1 MNNND
6 SEIREIFK
14 SRTTLLKQLNSM
26 GYNTDTYEA
35 YGFVEVNSLFNK
47 NQLDML
53 IENDQG
59 NKVYIKYHVGKTL
72 RQNNIDEVVEDL
84 FNIEN
89 TLEQNDKL
97 IIIIKDI
104 PNDTLNNIVK
114 AYWDNN
120 NLYISIRSVKTLQF
134 NIFEHNYVPN
144 HMILNEATEVNEFKK
159 RFNIVD
165 NSKIPEISRFDPV
178 ALALMMRPGEICKI
192 IRPSKTAITS
202 EFYRICI

>member
-14 SRTTLLKQLNSM
+14 SRSTLLKQLNVM

-53 IENDQG
+53 IENNEG
-59 NKVYIKYHVGKTL
+59 NKVYIKYHVAKTL
-72 RQNNIDEVVEDL
+72 RQNNIDEIVEDL

-89 TLEQNDKL
+89 TLEQSDKL

-114 AYWDNN
+114 NYWDTNK
-120 NLYISIRSVKTLQF
+120 LYISIKSIKMLQF
-134 NIFEHNYVPN
+134 NIFEHNYVPK
-144 HMILNEATEVNEFKK
+144 HSILNDAEVMEFKK
-159 RFNIVD
+159 RYNIIND
-165 NSKIPEISRFDPV
+165 ANIPEISRFDPV

-192 IRPSKTAITS
+192 IRSSKTAITS

>member
-1 MNNND
+1 MNSND

-14 SRTTLLKQLNSM
+14 SRSTLLKQLNVM

-53 IENDQG
+53 IDNNEG
-59 NKVYIKYHVGKTL
+59 NKVYIKYHVAKTL
-72 RQNNIDEVVEDL
+72 RQNNIDEIVEDL

-89 TLEQNDKL
+89 TLEQSDKL

-114 AYWDNN
+114 NYWDTNK
-120 NLYISIRSVKTLQF
+120 LYISIKSIKMLQF
-134 NIFEHNYVPN
+134 NIFEHNYVPK
-144 HMILNEATEVNEFKK
+144 HSILNDAEVMEFKK
-159 RFNIVD
+159 RYNIIND
-165 NSKIPEISRFDPV
+165 ANIPEISRFDPV

-192 IRPSKTAITS
+192 IRSSKTAITS

>member
-1 MNNND
+1 MNSND

-14 SRTTLLKQLNSM
+14 SRSTLLKQLNVM

-53 IENDQG
+53 IENNEG
-59 NKVYIKYHVGKTL
+59 NKVYIKYHVAKTL
-72 RQNNIDEVVEDL
+72 RQNNIDEIVEDL

-89 TLEQNDKL
+89 TLEQSDKL

-114 AYWDNN
+114 NYWDTNK
-120 NLYISIRSVKTLQF
+120 LYISIKSIKMLQF
-134 NIFEHNYVPN
+134 NIFEHNYVPK
-144 HMILNEATEVNEFKK
+144 HSILNDAEVMEFKK
-159 RFNIVD
+159 RYNIINDD
-165 NSKIPEISRFDPV
+165 NIPEISRFDPV

-192 IRPSKTAITS
+192 IRSSKTAITS

>member
-1 MNNND
+1 MDHND

-14 SRTTLLKQLNSM
+14 SRTTLLKQLNTM
-26 GYNTDTYEA
+26 GYNTETYEA

-53 IENDQG
+53 IENED
-59 NKVYIKYHVGKTL
+59 NEKIYIKYHVGKTL
-72 RQNNIDEVVEDL
+72 RQNNIDEMVEDL

-97 IIIIKDI
+97 VIIIKDI

-114 AYWDNN
+114 SYWDNN
-120 NLYISIRSVKTLQF
+120 NLYVSIRSIKTLQF
-134 NIFEHNYVPN
+134 NIFEHNYVPK
-144 HMILNEATEVNEFKK
+144 HTILDDNEVKEFKK
-159 RFNIVD
+159 RYNITD

-178 ALALMMRPGEICKI
+178 ALALMMRPNEICKI
-192 IRPSKTAITS
+192 IRSSKTAITS
-202 EFYRICI
+202 EFFRICI

>member
-14 SRTTLLKQLNSM
+14 SRSTLLKQLNTL

-53 IENDQG
+53 IEDNES

-72 RQNNIDEVVEDL
+72 RQNNIDEIVEDL

-89 TLEQNDKL
+89 TLEQKDKL
-97 IIIIKDI
+97 VIIIKDM

-114 AYWDNN
+114 DYWNTN
-120 NLYISIRSVKTLQF
+120 KLYVSIRSIKTLQF

-144 HMILNEATEVNEFKK
+144 HTILNDIEVSEFKK
-159 RFNIVD
+159 RYNIT
-165 NSKIPEISRFDPV
+165 NNANIPEISRFDPV
-178 ALALMMRPGEICKI
+178 ALALMMRPNEICKI
-192 IRPSKTAITS
+192 VRSSKTSITS
-202 EFYRICI
+202 NFYRICV

>member
-1 MNNND
+1 MNSND

-14 SRTTLLKQLNSM
+14 SRSTLLKQLNVL

-53 IENDQG
+53 IDNNEG
-59 NKVYIKYHVGKTL
+59 NKVYIKYHVAKTL
-72 RQNNIDEVVEDL
+72 RQNNIDEIVEDL

-89 TLEQNDKL
+89 TLEQSDKL

-114 AYWDNN
+114 NYWDTNK
-120 NLYISIRSVKTLQF
+120 LYISIKSIKMLQF
-134 NIFEHNYVPN
+134 NIFEHNYVPK
-144 HMILNEATEVNEFKK
+144 HSILNDAEVMEFKK
-159 RFNIVD
+159 RYNIIND
-165 NSKIPEISRFDPV
+165 ANIPEISRFDPV

-192 IRPSKTAITS
+192 IRSSKTAITS